1 MRLRYSKQ
9 NNNNDFKLI
18 SKLPDV
24 GTTIFSV
31 MSALAAENNAINL
44 SQGFPDF
51 PIDPEL
57 SKLLYEATKNGH
69 NQYALMAG
77 TMQLRENI
85 SLLVKK
91 IYKKETD
98 HVNEIT
104 VTSGATEALF
114 AAVSA
119 VVRPGDEVI
128 MFDPSYD
135 SYEPAVLLNQG
146 IPVRIPLTFPDYR
159 IDWERVHS
167 VLNPKTR
174 LIIINSPNNPTGS
187 VISDSDIRHLRSI
200 INNNDIYIL
209 SDEVYEHIIF
219 DGTEHRSLIR
229 EDELYRRS
237 FIVSSFGKTFHIT
250 GWKVGYCISPPY
262 LTEEFRKVH
271 QFLTFSTS
279 TPAQFAL
286 AEYIINFSRVKSL
299 KNFYQS
305 KRDFFLNRI
314 SKTKFKPLKC
324 EGTYFQLLDYSSM
337 TDENDFDFAVRLT
350 KELRVA
356 SIPVSVFYKEK
367 TDNKVLRFCF
377 AKEESTLAAA
387 AESLMNFK

>member
-1 MRLRYSKQ
+1 MLENILISK
-9 NNNNDFKLI
+9 FHLI
-18 SKLPDV
+18 SKLPNV

-31 MSALAAENNAINL
+31 MSALAAEHNAINL

-51 PIDPEL
+51 PVDPEL
-57 SKLLYEATKNGH
+57 SELIYEASRNGH

-77 TMQLRENI
+77 TIQLRENI

-91 IYKKETD
+91 IYNKETD
-98 HVNEIT
+98 PCKEIT

-119 VVRPGDEVI
+119 VVRQGDEVI

-146 IPVRIPLTFPDYR
+146 IPVRIPLSFPDYR
-159 IDWERVHS
+159 IDWEKVNS
-167 VLNPKTR
+167 ALNPRTR

-187 VISDSDIRHLRSI
+187 VISEQDILQLKSI
-200 INNNDIYIL
+200 VNNNDVYIL

-219 DGTEHRSLIR
+219 DGAEHRSLIR

-250 GWKVGYCISPPY
+250 GWKVGYCLAPQA
-262 LTEEFRKVH
+262 LTEELRKVH

-279 TPAQFAL
+279 TPAQYAL
-286 AEYIINFSRVKSL
+286 AEYIKDHGRVKEL

-305 KRDFFLNRI
+305 KRDFFLKLI
-314 SKTKFKPLKC
+314 SETKFRPLKC
-324 EGTYFQLLDYSSM
+324 EGTYFQLLDYSSISN
-337 TDENDFDFAVRLT
+337 ENDYEFAVRLT
-350 KELRVA
+350 KEYKVA
-356 SIPVSVFYKEK
+356 SIPVSVFYKDR

-377 AKEESTLAAA
+377 AKEESTLAEAA
-387 AESLMNFK
+387 VRLKSFI

>member
-1 MRLRYSKQ
+1 M
-9 NNNNDFKLI
+9 I
-18 SKLPDV
+18 SKLPNV

-31 MSALAAENNAINL
+31 MSARAAEQNAINL

-51 PIDPEL
+51 PVDPEL
-57 SKLLYEATKNGH
+57 SELIYEASRNGH

-77 TMQLRENI
+77 AIQLRENI
-85 SLLVKK
+85 SKLVKK
-91 IYKKETD
+91 IYSKDADPGK
-98 HVNEIT
+98 EIT

-146 IPVRIPLTFPDYR
+146 IPVRIPLTFPEYR
-159 IDWERVHS
+159 IDWEKVLTA
-167 VLNPKTR
+167 LNPRTR
-174 LIIINSPNNPTGS
+174 LIIINSPNNPAGS
-187 VISDSDIRHLRSI
+187 SISDQDILQLKSI
-200 INNNDIYIL
+200 VNNNDIYIL

-219 DGTEHRSLIR
+219 DGTEHWSMIR

-250 GWKVGYCISPPY
+250 GWKVGYCIAPPA
-262 LTEEFRKVH
+262 LTEELRKVH

-279 TPAQFAL
+279 TPAQYAL
-286 AEYIINFSRVKSL
+286 AEYIKNHGRVKEL

-305 KRDFFLNRI
+305 KRDYFLNLI
-314 SKTKFKPLKC
+314 SDTKFRPLKC
-324 EGTYFQLLDYSSM
+324 EGTYFQLLDYSEISN
-337 TDENDFDFAVRLT
+337 ENDYEFAVRLT
-350 KELRVA
+350 KEYRIA
-356 SIPVSVFYKEK
+356 SIPVSVFYKDR

-377 AKEESTLAAA
+377 AKEESTLTEAAVRLK
-387 AESLMNFK
+387 SFI

>member
-1 MRLRYSKQ
+1 
-9 NNNNDFKLI
+9 
-18 SKLPDV
+18 
-24 GTTIFSV
+24 
-31 MSALAAENNAINL
+31 MSALAAEHNAINL

-51 PIDPEL
+51 PVDPEL
-57 SKLLYEATKNGH
+57 SKLIYDASRNGH

-77 TMQLRENI
+77 AIQLRENI

-91 IYKKETD
+91 IYNKDADPVK
-98 HVNEIT
+98 EIT

-119 VVRPGDEVI
+119 VVRPGDEII

-250 GWKVGYCISPPY
+250 GWKVGYCIAPPD
-262 LTEEFRKVH
+262 LTEEFRKIH

-286 AEYIINFSRVKSL
+286 AEYIKNFGRVKEL

-314 SKTKFKPLKC
+314 SETKFKPLKC

-350 KELRVA
+350 KELRIA

>member
-1 MRLRYSKQ
+1 M
-9 NNNNDFKLI
+9 I
-18 SKLPDV
+18 SKLPNV

-31 MSALAAENNAINL
+31 MSALASENKAINL

-51 PIDPEL
+51 PVDPEL
-57 SKLLYEATKNGH
+57 SELIYEASRNGH

-77 TMQLRENI
+77 AMHLRENI

-91 IYKKETD
+91 IYNKEAD
-98 HVNEIT
+98 PDKEIT

-159 IDWERVHS
+159 IDWKKVMS
-167 VLNPKTR
+167 VLNPRTR

-187 VISDSDIRHLRSI
+187 VISDQDIQQLKSI
-200 INNNDIYIL
+200 VNNNDVYIL

-219 DGTEHRSLIR
+219 DGAEHRSLIR

-250 GWKVGYCISPPY
+250 GWKVGYCIAPPA
-262 LTEEFRKVH
+262 LTEELRKVH

-279 TPAQFAL
+279 TPAQYAL
-286 AEYIINFSRVKSL
+286 AEYIKDHGRVKEL

-305 KRDFFLNRI
+305 KRDFFLKLI
-314 SKTKFKPLKC
+314 SETKFIPLKC
-324 EGTYFQLLDYSSM
+324 EGTYFQLLDYSAISN
-337 TDENDFDFAVRLT
+337 ENDYEFAVRLT
-350 KELRVA
+350 KEYKVA
-356 SIPVSVFYKEK
+356 SIPVSVFYKNS

-377 AKEESTLAAA
+377 AKEESTLAEA
-387 AESLMNFK
+387 AERLKNFI

>member
-1 MRLRYSKQ
+1 M
-9 NNNNDFKLI
+9 I
-18 SKLPDV
+18 SKLPNV

-31 MSALAAENNAINL
+31 MSALAAEHNAINL

-51 PIDPEL
+51 PVDPEL
-57 SKLLYEATKNGH
+57 SELIYEASRNGH

-77 TMQLRENI
+77 VMQLRENI

-91 IYKKETD
+91 TYNRDSDPVK
-98 HVNEIT
+98 EIT

-119 VVRPGDEVI
+119 VVRQGDEVI

-159 IDWERVHS
+159 IDWEKVNS
-167 VLNPKTR
+167 ALNPRTR

-187 VISDSDIRHLRSI
+187 VISDQDIQQLKSI
-200 INNNDIYIL
+200 VNNNDVYVL

-219 DGTEHRSLIR
+219 DGAEHFSLLK
-229 EDELYRRS
+229 DEELFQRS

-250 GWKVGYCISPPY
+250 GWKVGYCIAPPA

-279 TPAQFAL
+279 TPAQYAL
-286 AEYIINFSRVKSL
+286 AEYLKDHGRVNEL

-305 KRDFFLNRI
+305 KRDYFLRLI
-314 SKTKFKPLKC
+314 SGTKFRPLKC
-324 EGTYFQLLDYSSM
+324 EGTYFQLLDYSAISN
-337 TDENDFDFAVRLT
+337 ENDYEFAVRLT
-350 KELRVA
+350 KEYMVA
-356 SIPVSVFYKEK
+356 SIPVSVFYKDR

-377 AKEESTLAAA
+377 AKEESTLAEAA
-387 AESLMNFK
+387 QRLKSFI